1 MGDHMISSAIC
12 MGDHMISSAIC
23 MGDHMISSAIWDKLA
38 RVTYFK
44 G

>member
-12 MGDHMISSAIC
+12 MGV
-23 MGDHMISSAIWDKLA
+23 HMISSAIWDKLA

>member
-1 MGDHMISSAIC
+1 MGH
-12 MGDHMISSAIC
+12 HMISSAIC

>member
-1 MGDHMISSAIC
+1 